1 MRFAFLCRDKP
12 EPSNRKIAIIGAGP
26 AGLSAT
32 GYLVCHGHEVHIF
45 DKLPE
50 PGGLMLFGIP
60 EFRIPISRVREGFA
74 ELRDIFGVKFH
85 GRTKI
90 VFGNKPDEGD
100 SFVDEFIEFDKL
112 IKDFDAVLIATG
124 TWKSIMPKIEG
135 GDLKGVLPA
144 LSLLFKIK
152 CARLGY
158 ISWDNITPLKEK
170 TVVIIGAGHT
180 AVDAAIECMSLGA
193 SKIYMCYRRTIL
205 EAPAGYHEINFLK
218 NRGVIWYELSMPTRI
233 IGENGNVKA
242 IELQQCKLSKPD
254 KNGRRYPIPIENQ
267 FVTIDTNYIIYAIGQ
282 KLTPPFQQD
291 IDVKLD
297 DWGRIIVDD
306 LHMTSREGIFAA
318 GDIVIGPSKVGRAIQ
333 DGLYAAEGI
342 NYWLMGE
349 QS

>member
-12 EPSNRKIAIIGAGP
+12 KQSNKKIAIIGAGP

-32 GYLVCHGHEVHIF
+32 GFLVCQGHKVHIY

-60 EFRIPISRVREGFA
+60 EFRIPISRIREGFA
-74 ELRDIFGVKFH
+74 ELRDIFGVEFH

-90 VFGNKPDEGD
+90 VFGNKQDEGD
-100 SFVDEFIEFDKL
+100 SFISEFIEFDQL
-112 IKDFDAVLIATG
+112 AKDFDAVLIATG

-135 GDLKGVLPA
+135 IELDGVFPA

-158 ISWDNITPLKEK
+158 LEWNKVTPIKDK
-170 TVVIIGAGHT
+170 TIVIIGAGHT
-180 AVDAAIECMSLGA
+180 AVDVAIEAIALGA

-205 EAPAGYHEINFLK
+205 ESPAGYHEINFLI
-218 NRGVIWYELSMPTRI
+218 NRGVIWKELTIPKRI
-233 IGENGNVKA
+233 IGKNNQVKA
-242 IELQQCKLSKPD
+242 LELQQCKLSKPD
-254 KNGRRYPIPIENQ
+254 EKGKRYPIPIDNQ
-267 FVTIDTNYIIYAIGQ
+267 FITLPTDYIIYAIGQ

-291 IDVKLD
+291 VDIKLD
-297 DWGRIIVDD
+297 DWGRIIVDN
-306 LHMTSREGIFAA
+306 LHMTSRSGIFAA

-342 NYWLMGE
+342 NYWLQGE
-349 QS
+349 SL